1 MSSTTTLI
9 YLVCFVVVIGH
20 CFAEEESKRANWAP
34 GAGRTLEGDSEE
46 ELFELE
52 KKPSW
57 VVGRERAERSIK
69 KRIIE
74 FKKDLEQ
81 ELALL
86 NKYEDELNSLN
97 VLLPLM
103 HQKLREKRPSNGA
116 GTRSVSKY

>member
-1 MSSTTTLI
+1 MLI
-9 YLVCFVVVIGH
+9 GASYS
-20 CFAEEESKRANWAP
+20 EEENLSKKPSWAV
-34 GAGRTLEGDSEE
+34 GRSLEGDSEE

-57 VVGRERAERSIK
+57 VVGHERERSVR

-81 ELALL
+81 ELSLL
-86 NKYEDELNSLN
+86 NKYEDELN
-97 VLLPLM
+97 VLLPLI
-103 HQKLREKRPSNGA
+103 HQKLRDKRPSNGA